1 MITVNNLTKTYGK
14 FNALRNIS
22 LEINDGE
29 FVAIIGESGSGKST
43 LLNIIGQIDFP
54 SSGEII
60 VDGENT
66 VGLDDKETAKLRN
79 STFGFVFQAFYLEP
93 TYTVY
98 RNVEI
103 PLILKGMKRKDR
115 KQRIEEVLN
124 SVDMQD
130 KLKNKASNLSGG
142 EMQRVAIARAIANN
156 PPIIIADEPCGNLDT
171 KNGDVVMRL
180 LRDLHEQG
188 KTILMVTH
196 SYEHSKWA
204 DRVSFNNILH
214 KKMAYAKVIIGFF
227 LAFLVNFLVLFYS
240 NSLTNGY
247 EDYENSSAD
256 LKMISVFGNLT
267 DENMSDIKSFSQVG
281 GVTYG
286 TSIYF
291 DFEQKLKIN
300 FGDNEYE
307 LDDNNIIYSL
317 FYLNKSSDSGIPLN
331 YDIVLKQTTNQ
342 SAILAGTDM
351 KNDNDILVSEIVL
364 QYLGITNLQAA
375 LGKEIQIENG
385 ELKFEGTICGIL
397 NRQLIE
403 DQNFLECFVAYKSED
418 CNISDDYC
426 YISLT
431 TFKNSN
437 KLVSFIE
444 SILTDDSDYFW
455 FGTNIEE
462 IMAIIE
468 SQKELCNSFLSFL
481 SLIIVLVICIY
492 ISSNQFYL
500 LQKNSLFYGILKAHG
515 VNNKGVFWVFFLELF
530 LMCILAELFAI
541 LLSIGIF
548 SAIKSIISEVFFID
562 LGLPLNVVA
571 WSVPVF
577 LALGLFLSLSI
588 TFFVYYILI
597 IQ

>member
-1 MITVNNLTKTYGK
+1 MKGNYYDNLTKTYGK

-204 DRVSFNNILH
+204 DRVIKLCDGKIVSDEKNN
-214 KKMAYAKVIIGFF
+214 
-227 LAFLVNFLVLFYS
+227 
-240 NSLTNGY
+240 
-247 EDYENSSAD
+247 
-256 LKMISVFGNLT
+256 
-267 DENMSDIKSFSQVG
+267 
-281 GVTYG
+281 
-286 TSIYF
+286 
-291 DFEQKLKIN
+291 
-300 FGDNEYE
+300 
-307 LDDNNIIYSL
+307 
-317 FYLNKSSDSGIPLN
+317 
-331 YDIVLKQTTNQ
+331 
-342 SAILAGTDM
+342 
-351 KNDNDILVSEIVL
+351 
-364 QYLGITNLQAA
+364 
-375 LGKEIQIENG
+375 
-385 ELKFEGTICGIL
+385 
-397 NRQLIE
+397 
-403 DQNFLECFVAYKSED
+403 
-418 CNISDDYC
+418 
-426 YISLT
+426 
-431 TFKNSN
+431 
-437 KLVSFIE
+437 
-444 SILTDDSDYFW
+444 
-455 FGTNIEE
+455 
-462 IMAIIE
+462 
-468 SQKELCNSFLSFL
+468 
-481 SLIIVLVICIY
+481 
-492 ISSNQFYL
+492 
-500 LQKNSLFYGILKAHG
+500 
-515 VNNKGVFWVFFLELF
+515 
-530 LMCILAELFAI
+530 
-541 LLSIGIF
+541 
-548 SAIKSIISEVFFID
+548 
-562 LGLPLNVVA
+562 
-571 WSVPVF
+571 
-577 LALGLFLSLSI
+577 
-588 TFFVYYILI
+588 
-597 IQ
+597 

>member
-500 LQKNSLFYGILKAHG
+500 LQKNSLSMLGMGHIPI
-515 VNNKGVFWVFFLELF
+515 
-530 LMCILAELFAI
+530 ILALVRLRQGYQKPDTSLGYTVRPVSKTMTFLKKIFAH
-541 LLSIGIF
+541 
-548 SAIKSIISEVFFID
+548 KTE
-562 LGLPLNVVA
+562 
-571 WSVPVF
+571 
-577 LALGLFLSLSI
+577 
-588 TFFVYYILI
+588 
-597 IQ
+597 